1 MLNQHMVQT
10 GWDKEKVFKA
20 DLGKEKKQTNKYINI
35 L

>member
-20 DLGKEKKQTNKYINI
+20 DLGKEKKKKKNKQIY
-35 L
+35 